1 MMSMF
6 LNFNELVI
14 FVVVI
19 EFHVSLI
26 RMNAGA
32 FHQCA
37 GCMITESVREENQS
51 GGHGRL
57 KCEK

>member
-26 RMNAGA
+26 FMHAGA
-32 FHQCA
+32 FHKCA
-37 GCMITESVREENQS
+37 GCMITESVKEENQRV
-51 GGHGRL
+51 G
-57 KCEK
+57 